1 MSKQELLEF
10 LSQVSRP
17 LTGGELLQISEIVLG
32 SPGEFFDCVLEVV
45 DRMFRSAV
53 TWEELSPNLRKGRSN
68 QIISNVNLHNFILKI
83 ILQSFVSIKFDWFET
98 SLDRV
103 VTFENILTFI
113 QRNWIKD
120 QLQLSNASDTI
131 WVEKRKIEN
140 DTSSWTLP
148 RDEDLSQLYIS
159 SEDTLKDLTYEAIL
173 IHGDFLKSVFGGLV
187 SGLFYFQ
194 FIDRTSPYNLTVDWK
209 LKSETVE
216 SRSLCQ
222 TLDYYS
228 DNILGMVS
236 KDCFKSIFYFC
247 FYLFSP

>member
-1 MSKQELLEF
+1 
-10 LSQVSRP
+10 
-17 LTGGELLQISEIVLG
+17 
-32 SPGEFFDCVLEVV
+32 
-45 DRMFRSAV
+45 MFSSAV
-53 TWEELSPNLRKGRSN
+53 TWEELSPDLRKGQSN

-140 DTSSWTLP
+140 DTSSWTFP

-159 SEDTLKDLTYEAIL
+159 SDNTLKDLAYEAIL

-194 FIDRTSPYNLTVDWK
+194 FTDRTSPYNLTVDWK
-209 LKSETVE
+209 LKSEAGQ
-216 SRSLCQ
+216 SQSLCQ

-236 KDCFKSIFYFC
+236 KHCFKSIF
-247 FYLFSP
+247 LFLFLSFRTLTNF

>member
-32 SPGEFFDCVLEVV
+32 SPGEFFDCVLEVA

-103 VTFENILTFI
+103 VTFENIFLDAITV
-113 QRNWIKD
+113 NT
-120 QLQLSNASDTI
+120 ASTATVT
-131 WVEKRKIEN
+131 W
-140 DTSSWTLP
+140 
-148 RDEDLSQLYIS
+148 
-159 SEDTLKDLTYEAIL
+159 
-173 IHGDFLKSVFGGLV
+173 SVGNV
-187 SGLFYFQ
+187 
-194 FIDRTSPYNLTVDWK
+194 R
-209 LKSETVE
+209 
-216 SRSLCQ
+216 
-222 TLDYYS
+222 
-228 DNILGMVS
+228 
-236 KDCFKSIFYFC
+236 
-247 FYLFSP
+247 